1 MSTEITNKT
10 AVRFVLKLF
19 SYAKTLTIVMFSMVL
34 ANTIFMYVVPMFTE
48 KIVDGFLTE
57 KQAGISYGIFI
68 AYAVILLA
76 SVLSENMERFT
87 AIKHSEVIGDRFR
100 KDFFCILFEK
110 NYVEFHKNS
119 YGDVE
124 TVVTSCIEDVNDAA
138 CYLY

>member
-76 SVLSENMERFT
+76 SVLSKNMERFT

-100 KDFFCILFEK
+100 KDFFVFSLKKIMWNFIKILMGMWRLWLP
-110 NYVEFHKNS
+110 H
-119 YGDVE
+119 
-124 TVVTSCIEDVNDAA
+124 A
-138 CYLY
+138 LRM